1 VTGRPFKV
9 VTQRDLCAH
18 HRYSLHADDVV
29 WPDGTLTS
37 YGVFRQ
43 PEAALI
49 VPLTE
54 QGTTFIVRQ
63 WRHSWDTAAWELP
76 AGTVEEGEPP
86 PATARRELVEEVGL
100 EAQLWDSLGT
110 ARATAVS
117 TMRFHFFLARELSHV
132 ERRPEVYEQDMVIR
146 ELPLDDALGLAV
158 DGTIQHAASI
168 AALFRAQRFLAQ
180 GGRPSAGSAEHR
192 PTGGTSTL
200 Q

>member
-9 VTQRDLCAH
+9 VAHRDLCAH

-54 QGTTFIVRQ
+54 TRTTFLVRQ
-63 WRHSWDTAAWELP
+63 WRHSWDADAWELP
-76 AGTVEEGEPP
+76 AGTMEEGEEPL
-86 PATARRELVEEVGL
+86 ATAQRELVEEAGL
-100 EAQLWDSLGT
+100 EARRWTELGT

-117 TMRFHFFLARELSHV
+117 MMRFHFFLARDLTVV
-132 ERRPEVYEQDMVIR
+132 ERKPEFYEQDMVIR
-146 ELPLDDALGLAV
+146 ELALDEALELAT
-158 DGTIQHAASI
+158 DGTIQHAATI
-168 AALFRAQRFLAQ
+168 AALFRASRLLAPRGQ
-180 GGRPSAGSAEHR
+180 VG
-192 PTGGTSTL
+192 
-200 Q
+200 

>member
-1 VTGRPFKV
+1 MTSRPFKV
-9 VTQRDLCAH
+9 VAQRDLCAH

-37 YGVFRQ
+37 YAVFRQ

-49 VPLTE
+49 LPLTE

-63 WRHSWDTAAWELP
+63 WRHSWDTDAWELP

-100 EAQLWDSLGT
+100 EAQRWDSLGT

-117 TMRFHFFLARELSHV
+117 TMRFHFFLARELSRV
-132 ERRPEVYEQDMVIR
+132 ERRPEIYEQDMVIR
-146 ELPLDDALGLAV
+146 ELPLEEALDLAA

-168 AALFRAQRFLAQ
+168 AALFRAQRFLA
-180 GGRPSAGSAEHR
+180 R
-192 PTGGTSTL
+192 
-200 Q
+200 